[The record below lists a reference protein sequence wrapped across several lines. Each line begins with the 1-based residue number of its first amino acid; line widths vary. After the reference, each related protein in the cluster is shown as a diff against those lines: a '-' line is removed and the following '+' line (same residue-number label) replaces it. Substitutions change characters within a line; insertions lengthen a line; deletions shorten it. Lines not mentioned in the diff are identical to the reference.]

1 MKESLKSP
9 DGVTPAAAGADAV
22 HADDSWPAPPST
34 SGPPSP
40 SGSSPQPPLRIPEHA
55 LDPVSQWLDAT
66 RGAISH
72 NTERALR
79 SDLAIWLAWC
89 HRERRKPWPA
99 RAATLVRFIDAK
111 ARCRAPATVRRYVS
125 SICALHRAAGWKNPL
140 DHVTV
145 RMSLRR
151 MYRHRG
157 RRQAQALGL
166 TWQVREKLIG
176 SPDQAGERLIDL
188 RNRALLAVAYDAML
202 RRSELIS
209 LQVSDLTF
217 DRGGSATLFL
227 RNAKTDPEGAGNILF
242 LARDTADMVRAWLG
256 GSGISRGP
264 LFRAVRKNG
273 TTGGGLEPGQ
283 VSRIYKSMAVRAG
296 IDDFA
301 GGLSGHS
308 ARVGAAQDMIA
319 SGIGLPAILQAGRW
333 KSAAMVSRY
342 GERLLASRGAA
353 AQLAWMQGR
362 DEKGNGMPDGMG
374 AQKDPD
380 SGKS

>member
-1 MKESLKSP
+1 MKDFLNSSEETIPVTIGVDVGQVDDTLP
-9 DGVTPAAAGADAV
+9 D
-22 HADDSWPAPPST
+22 S
-34 SGPPSP
+34 SGP
-40 SGSSPQPPLRIPEHA
+40 SPQPSLCIPEHA
-55 LDPVSQWLDAT
+55 LDPVSQWLDST
-66 RGAISH
+66 RGAISY

-89 HRERRKPWPA
+89 REEERKPWPA
-99 RAATLVRFIDAK
+99 RATALVRFIDSK
-111 ARCRAPATVRRYVS
+111 AECKAPATVRRYVS

-140 DHVTV
+140 DHATV

-157 RRQAQALGL
+157 RRQSQALGL

-176 SPDQAGERLIDL
+176 SPGEVGELGERLIDL

-209 LQVSDLTF
+209 LQVSDLMF
-217 DRGGSATLFL
+217 DHNGSATLFL
-227 RNAKTDPEGAGNILF
+227 RSAKTDPEGAGNVLF
-242 LARDTADMVRAWLG
+242 LARDTADMVRDWLE

-273 TTGGGLEPGQ
+273 IPGGGLDPSQ
-283 VSRIYKSMAVRAG
+283 ISRIYKSMAVQAG
-296 IDDFA
+296 FKGFA

-319 SGIGLPAILQAGRW
+319 SGIGLAAILQAGRW
-333 KSAAMVSRY
+333 KSAVMVSRY

-353 AQLAWMQGR
+353 AQLARMQGR
-362 DEKGNGMPDGMG
+362 NGERHGMG
-374 AQKDPD
+374 DETGIRKDPN
-380 SGKS
+380 SGK

>member
-9 DGVTPAAAGADAV
+9 NGTTPETAVADV
-22 HADDSWPAPPST
+22 GQTDDSLPGPSSPSAP
-34 SGPPSP
+34 SGP
-40 SGSSPQPPLRIPEHA
+40 SSQPPLRIPEHA
-55 LDPVSQWLDAT
+55 LDPVSQWLDST

-79 SDLAIWLAWC
+79 SDLAIWQAWC
-89 HRERRKPWPA
+89 RRERRKPWPA

-111 ARCRAPATVRRYVS
+111 AHSRAPATVRRYVS

-176 SPDQAGERLIDL
+176 SSGEVGEPGERLIDL

-227 RNAKTDPEGAGNILF
+227 RNAKTDPEGDGNILF

-273 TTGGGLEPGQ
+273 IPGRGLDPSQ
-283 VSRIYKSMAVRAG
+283 VSRIYKSMAMQAG

-308 ARVGAAQDMIA
+308 ARVGAVQDMIA

-353 AQLAWMQGR
+353 AQLARMQGR
-362 DEKGNGMPDGMG
+362 DEEDKY
-374 AQKDPD
+374 
-380 SGKS
+380 

>member
-9 DGVTPAAAGADAV
+9 DEAMPAAAGADAGR
-22 HADDSWPAPPST
+22 ADNGQPAPS
-34 SGPPSP
+34 PPSP
-40 SGSSPQPPLRIPEHA
+40 PPGSPPQPSLRIPEHA
-55 LDPVSQWLDAT
+55 LDPVSQWLDSAH
-66 RGAISH
+66 GAISH

-89 HRERRKPWPA
+89 RREKRKPWPP

-151 MYRHRG
+151 MYRHKG

-176 SPDQAGERLIDL
+176 SPGEPGERLIDL

-202 RRSELIS
+202 RRSELVT
-209 LQVSDLTF
+209 LRVSDLAF
-217 DRGGSATLFL
+217 DHGGSATLFL

-242 LARDTADMVRAWLG
+242 LARDTADMVRAWLA

-273 TTGGGLEPGQ
+273 VPGGGLDPGQ
-283 VSRIYKSMAVRAG
+283 VSRIYKAMAVRAG
-296 IDDFA
+296 FDDFA

-333 KSAAMVSRY
+333 KTAAMVSRY

-362 DEKGNGMPDGMG
+362 GEEGNGMRDGTG
-374 AQKDPD
+374 ARKDPD
-380 SGKS
+380 TGKG

>member
-1 MKESLKSP
+1 MKESLNSP
-9 DGVTPAAAGADAV
+9 DEVIPAAPD
-22 HADDSWPAPPST
+22 HADDSL
-34 SGPPSP
+34 PSP
-40 SGSSPQPPLRIPEHA
+40 SGPSPQPSLRIPEHA
-55 LDPVSQWLDAT
+55 LDPVSQWLDST

-79 SDLAIWLAWC
+79 SDLAIWQAWC
-89 HRERRKPWPA
+89 RREKRKPWPA

-111 ARCRAPATVRRYVS
+111 AHCRAPATVRRYVS

-176 SPDQAGERLIDL
+176 SQGEVGEPGESGERLIHL

-273 TTGGGLEPGQ
+273 VPGRGLDPSQ
-283 VSRIYKSMAVRAG
+283 VSRIYKSMAIQAG

-353 AQLAWMQGR
+353 AQLARMQGR
-362 DEKGNGMPDGMG
+362 DGEE
-374 AQKDPD
+374 
-380 SGKS
+380 

>member
-1 MKESLKSP
+1 MKESFKSSDEP
-9 DGVTPAAAGADAV
+9 MPAVARADADH
-22 HADDSWPAPPST
+22 HANDGRPVQSAPP
-34 SGPPSP
+34 GP
-40 SGSSPQPPLRIPEHA
+40 SPQPLLRIPEHA
-55 LDPVSQWLDAT
+55 LDPVSQWLDST

-89 HRERRKPWPA
+89 RREKRKPWPA

-111 ARCRAPATVRRYVS
+111 AHCRAPATVRRYVS

-176 SPDQAGERLIDL
+176 SPGEAGERLIDL

-242 LARDTADMVRAWLG
+242 LARDTADMVRAWLE
-256 GSGISRGP
+256 GSGITRGP
-264 LFRAVRKNG
+264 MFRAVRKNG
-273 TTGGGLEPGQ
+273 VPGNGLEPGQ
-283 VSRIYKSMAVRAG
+283 VSRIYKSMAVQAG
-296 IDDFA
+296 IDDFV

-362 DEKGNGMPDGMG
+362 DEEGNGTRDGMG
-374 AQKDPD
+374 VRKDPD
-380 SGKS
+380 SGKQ

>member
-1 MKESLKSP
+1 MKDFLNSSEETIPVTIGVDVDQVDDTLP
-9 DGVTPAAAGADAV
+9 D
-22 HADDSWPAPPST
+22 S
-34 SGPPSP
+34 SGPSP
-40 SGSSPQPPLRIPEHA
+40 ETSLCIPEHA
-55 LDPVSQWLDAT
+55 LNPVSQWLDAT

-89 HRERRKPWPA
+89 REEERKPWPA
-99 RAATLVRFIDAK
+99 RATALVRFIDSK
-111 ARCRAPATVRRYVS
+111 AECKAPATVRRYVS

-140 DHVTV
+140 DHATV

-157 RRQAQALGL
+157 RRQSQALGL

-176 SPDQAGERLIDL
+176 SPGEAGEPGERLIDL

-209 LQVSDLTF
+209 LQVSDLMF
-217 DRGGSATLFL
+217 DHNGSATLFL
-227 RNAKTDPEGAGNILF
+227 RSAKTDPEGAGNILF

-273 TTGGGLEPGQ
+273 IPGGGLDPSQ
-283 VSRIYKSMAVRAG
+283 ISRIYKSMAVQAG
-296 IDDFA
+296 FKGFA

-319 SGIGLPAILQAGRW
+319 SGIGLAAILQAGRW
-333 KSAAMVSRY
+333 KSAVMVSRY

-353 AQLAWMQGR
+353 AQLASMQGR
-362 DEKGNGMPDGMG
+362 NEERNGMGDGAG
-374 AQKDPD
+374 IRKDPN
-380 SGKS
+380 SAK

>member
-1 MKESLKSP
+1 MKDFLNSSEESMP
-9 DGVTPAAAGADAV
+9 AVTGADVDQAG
-22 HADDSWPAPPST
+22 DIWPAPS
-34 SGPPSP
+34 SS
-40 SGSSPQPPLRIPEHA
+40 SGSSPEPSLCVPEHA

-89 HRERRKPWPA
+89 REEERKPWPA
-99 RAATLVRFIDAK
+99 RATALVRFIDAK
-111 ARCRAPATVRRYVS
+111 AECKAPATVRRYVS
-125 SICALHRAAGWKNPL
+125 SICALHRTAGWKNPL
-140 DHVTV
+140 DHATV

-151 MYRHRG
+151 MYRNRG
-157 RRQAQALGL
+157 RRQSQALGL
-166 TWQVREKLIG
+166 TWQIREKLIG
-176 SPDQAGERLIDL
+176 SPGQVGERLIDL

-209 LQVSDLTF
+209 LQVSDLMF
-217 DRGGSATLFL
+217 DFDGSATLFL
-227 RNAKTDPEGAGNILF
+227 RSAKTDPEGAGNILF
-242 LARDTADMVRAWLG
+242 LARDTAEMVREWLE

-273 TTGGGLEPGQ
+273 IPGNGLDPSQ
-283 VSRIYKSMAVRAG
+283 VSRIYKSMAVQAG
-296 IDDFA
+296 FKGFA

-319 SGIGLPAILQAGRW
+319 SGIELAAILQAGRW

-353 AQLAWMQGR
+353 AQLARMQGR
-362 DEKGNGMPDGMG
+362 DGKGNGMRDGTR
-374 AQKDPD
+374 ARKDPD
-380 SGKS
+380 PGK

>member
-1 MKESLKSP
+1 MKDFLNSSEETIPVTIGVDVDQVDDTLP
-9 DGVTPAAAGADAV
+9 D
-22 HADDSWPAPPST
+22 S
-34 SGPPSP
+34 SGPSP
-40 SGSSPQPPLRIPEHA
+40 ETSLCIPEHA
-55 LDPVSQWLDAT
+55 LDPVSQWLDST

-79 SDLAIWLAWC
+79 SDLSIWLAWC
-89 HRERRKPWPA
+89 REEERKPWPA
-99 RAATLVRFIDAK
+99 RATALVRFIDSK
-111 ARCRAPATVRRYVS
+111 AECKAPATVRRYVS

-140 DHVTV
+140 DHATV

-157 RRQAQALGL
+157 RRQSQALGL

-176 SPDQAGERLIDL
+176 SPEESGERLIDL

-209 LQVSDLTF
+209 LQVSDLMF
-217 DRGGSATLFL
+217 DHNGSATLFL
-227 RNAKTDPEGAGNILF
+227 RSAKTDPEGAGNVLF
-242 LARDTADMVRAWLG
+242 LARDTADMVRDWLE
-256 GSGISRGP
+256 GSGISRGS

-273 TTGGGLEPGQ
+273 VPGDGLDPSQ
-283 VSRIYKSMAVRAG
+283 VSRIYKSMAVQAG
-296 IDDFA
+296 FKGFA

-319 SGIGLPAILQAGRW
+319 SGIGLAAILQAGRW
-333 KSAAMVSRY
+333 KSAVMVSRY

-353 AQLAWMQGR
+353 AQLARMQGR
-362 DEKGNGMPDGMG
+362 NGERHGMG
-374 AQKDPD
+374 DGTGNRNDPN
-380 SGKS
+380 SGK

>member
-1 MKESLKSP
+1 MNPYQQTRERTLVRPVTADLARPFHPCASP
-9 DGVTPAAAGADAV
+9 NT
-22 HADDSWPAPPST
+22 PST
-34 SGPPSP
+34 PSHSGSTPPGAPSATTPKGHSDPTSP
-40 SGSSPQPPLRIPEHA
+40 SGRP
-55 LDPVSQWLDAT
+55 
-66 RGAISH
+66 GA
-72 NTERALR
+72 AGK
-79 SDLAIWLAWC
+79 
-89 HRERRKPWPA
+89 RENLWPA

-111 ARCRAPATVRRYVS
+111 AHCRAPATVRRYVS

-176 SPDQAGERLIDL
+176 SQGEAGEPGERLIDL

-273 TTGGGLEPGQ
+273 IPGRGLDPSQ
-283 VSRIYKSMAVRAG
+283 VSRIYKSMAIQAG

-353 AQLAWMQGR
+353 AQLARMQGR
-362 DEKGNGMPDGMG
+362 DEEDKY
-374 AQKDPD
+374 
-380 SGKS
+380 

>member
-1 MKESLKSP
+1 MKESFKSSDEP
-9 DGVTPAAAGADAV
+9 IPADAGKD
-22 HADDSWPAPPST
+22 AGQARDSRLGPS
-34 SGPPSP
+34 
-40 SGSSPQPPLRIPEHA
+40 SSPLRIPEYA
-55 LDPVSQWLDAT
+55 LDPVSQWLDSAQ
-66 RGAISH
+66 GAISH

-89 HRERRKPWPA
+89 RRERRKPWPA

-111 ARCRAPATVRRYVS
+111 AHCRAPATVRRYVS

-166 TWQVREKLIG
+166 TWQVRKKLIG
-176 SPDQAGERLIDL
+176 SPGESGERLIDL

-209 LQVSDLTF
+209 LRVSDLTF

-242 LARDTADMVRAWLG
+242 LARDTADMVRAWLE
-256 GSGISRGP
+256 GSGVSRGP
-264 LFRAVRKNG
+264 LFRAVRKSG

-283 VSRIYKSMAVRAG
+283 VSRIYKSMAV
-296 IDDFA
+296 
-301 GGLSGHS
+301 
-308 ARVGAAQDMIA
+308 
-319 SGIGLPAILQAGRW
+319 QAGDR
-333 KSAAMVSRY
+333 
-342 GERLLASRGAA
+342 
-353 AQLAWMQGR
+353 
-362 DEKGNGMPDGMG
+362 
-374 AQKDPD
+374 
-380 SGKS
+380 

>member
-1 MKESLKSP
+1 MKESFKSSDEP
-9 DGVTPAAAGADAV
+9 LQATAGADIGQ
-22 HADDSWPAPPST
+22 ADENRP
-34 SGPPSP
+34 GP
-40 SGSSPQPPLRIPEHA
+40 PPLRIPEHA

-79 SDLAIWLAWC
+79 SDLAIWQAWC
-89 HRERRKPWPA
+89 RRERRKPWPA

-111 ARCRAPATVRRYVS
+111 AHSRAPATVRRYVS

-176 SPDQAGERLIDL
+176 SQGEAGEPGERLIDL

-273 TTGGGLEPGQ
+273 IPGRGLDPSQ
-283 VSRIYKSMAVRAG
+283 VSRIYKSMAIQAG

-342 GERLLASRGAA
+342 GERLLASQGAA
-353 AQLAWMQGR
+353 AQLARMQGR
-362 DEKGNGMPDGMG
+362 DEEGNGVWDGTG
-374 AQKDPD
+374 VRKDPD
-380 SGKS
+380 SGRR

>member
-9 DGVTPAAAGADAV
+9 DEAVPAAAGADAV
-22 HADDSWPAPPST
+22 HADDSCPAPSST

-40 SGSSPQPPLRIPEHA
+40 SGSSPQPPLHIPEHA
-55 LDPVSQWLDAT
+55 LDPVSQWLDSAH
-66 RGAISH
+66 GAISH

-89 HRERRKPWPA
+89 RREKRKPWPA

-111 ARCRAPATVRRYVS
+111 AHCRAPATVRRYVS

-157 RRQAQALGL
+157 RRQTQALGL

-176 SPDQAGERLIDL
+176 SSGEVGEVGEPRESGERLIDL

-273 TTGGGLEPGQ
+273 VPGRGLDPSQ
-283 VSRIYKSMAVRAG
+283 VSRIYKSMAVQAG
-296 IDDFA
+296 IDNFA

-353 AQLAWMQGR
+353 AQLARMQGR
-362 DEKGNGMPDGMG
+362 DEEDKY
-374 AQKDPD
+374 
-380 SGKS
+380 

>member
-1 MKESLKSP
+1 MKESLKPSEEA
-9 DGVTPAAAGADAV
+9 GPATARADV
-22 HADDSWPAPPST
+22 DHVDDNPS
-34 SGPPSP
+34 SP
-40 SGSSPQPPLRIPEHA
+40 SGSPSLRIPEHA
-55 LDPVSQWLDAT
+55 LDPVAQWLDSAQ
-66 RGAISH
+66 GAISH

-89 HRERRKPWPA
+89 RREKRKPWPA

-111 ARCRAPATVRRYVS
+111 AHCRAPATVRRYVS
-125 SICALHRAAGWKNPL
+125 SICALHRATGWKNPL

-151 MYRHRG
+151 MYRHKG

-176 SPDQAGERLIDL
+176 SPGEVGERLIDL

-202 RRSELIS
+202 RRSELVT
-209 LQVSDLTF
+209 LRVSDLAF
-217 DRGGSATLFL
+217 DHGGSATLFL

-242 LARDTADMVRAWLG
+242 LARDTADMVRAWLA

-273 TTGGGLEPGQ
+273 VPGRGLDPSQ
-283 VSRIYKSMAVRAG
+283 VSRIYKSMAVQAG
-296 IDDFA
+296 INDFA
-301 GGLSGHS
+301 RGLSGHS

-319 SGIGLPAILQAGRW
+319 SGIDLPAILQAGRW

-362 DEKGNGMPDGMG
+362 EERRSGMRDGIREKTGTREGPG
-374 AQKDPD
+374 QRKR
-380 SGKS
+380 